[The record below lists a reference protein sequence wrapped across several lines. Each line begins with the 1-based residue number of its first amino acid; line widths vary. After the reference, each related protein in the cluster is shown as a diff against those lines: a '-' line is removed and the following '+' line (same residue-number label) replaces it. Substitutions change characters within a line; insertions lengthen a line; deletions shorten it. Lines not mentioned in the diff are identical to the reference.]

1 VTAVVLREVRE
12 SDFEALCEQQ
22 TDPEAVAMAAIR
34 SRERE
39 ECFEHWRGILA
50 DENTN
55 VRAIEVDGECAGH
68 VTAFLR
74 DGREPREV
82 GYWIARSHW
91 GRGVATAALAAFLEE
106 ETRRPLVAGVAV
118 HNPGSR
124 RVLEKCGFTL
134 TETQTDPKGDGVDE
148 WRFRLD

>member
-1 VTAVVLREVRE
+1 VTVLLRAVRE
-12 SDFEALCEQQ
+12 ADLQAHYEQQ
-22 TDPEAVAMAAIR
+22 ADPESIAMAAVP
-34 SRERE
+34 SRDRE
-39 ECFEHWRGILA
+39 ACFAHWREVLA
-50 DENTN
+50 DDTTL
-55 VRAIEVDGECAGH
+55 VRTIDVDGVVAGH
-68 VTAFLR
+68 VCAFLR
-74 DGREPREV
+74 DGQEPPEV

-91 GRGVATAALAAFLEE
+91 GRGVATAALTTFLEE

-118 HNPGSR
+118 HNMGSR

>member
-1 VTAVVLREVRE
+1 MILREVRE
-12 SDFEALCEQQ
+12 SDLQALYEQQ
-22 TDPEAVAMAAIR
+22 ADPESVKMAALAAR
-34 SRERE
+34 GRD
-39 ECFEHWRGILA
+39 ECFAHWREVLA
-50 DENTN
+50 DDTGY
-55 VRAIEVDGECAGH
+55 VRAIDVDGECAGH
-68 VTAFLR
+68 IVSFLR

-82 GYWIARSHW
+82 GYWIAREHW
-91 GRGVATAALAAFLEE
+91 RRGVATAALAAFLAE
-106 ETRRPLVAGVAV
+106 ETRRPLIAGVAV

>member
-1 VTAVVLREVRE
+1 MTVVLRPVAE
-12 SDFEALCEQQ
+12 SDLQALYEQQ
-22 TDPEAVAMAAIR
+22 ADPASVRMAAVAP
-34 SRERE
+34 RERDD
-39 ECFEHWRGILA
+39 CFAHWRTSLA
-50 DENTN
+50 DPT
-55 VRAIEVDGECAGH
+55 VMARAIDVDGECAGH
-68 VTAFLR
+68 VVSFLR
-74 DGREPREV
+74 DGVEPREV

-91 GRGVATAALAAFLEE
+91 GRGVAT
-106 ETRRPLVAGVAV
+106 